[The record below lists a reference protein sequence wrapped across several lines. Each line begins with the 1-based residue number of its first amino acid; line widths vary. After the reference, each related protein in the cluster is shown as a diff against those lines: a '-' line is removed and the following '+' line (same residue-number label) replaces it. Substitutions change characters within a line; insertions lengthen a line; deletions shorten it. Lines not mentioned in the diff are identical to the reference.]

1 MLDLSHWMTASDLPK
16 LLINLTTYA
25 DERNAQQATG
35 DSTMLILLFSFFMFL
50 LTAVAVQDLVR

>member
-1 MLDLSHWMTASDLPK
+1 MTASDLPK
-16 LLINLTTYA
+16 LLINLTTCA

-50 LTAVAVQDLVR
+50 LAAVAVQDLVR